1 MKYLKTLSIMF
12 VALFLF
18 GCTREVPSSQLE
30 QSSLSSFVQPVQS
43 SSDSASSSVSSQS
56 SSESSV
62 PAENGSVPQMLENGW
77 HYTDVKKWWLHG
89 WVKDGQEF
97 VLCNNSILEF
107 YSLDNQFLR
116 TVPFDSS
123 RLPKDYKLFTA
134 SNRIFLLESSR
145 YPVPL
150 TESDKYEPLLY
161 EKDGQEYLS
170 GVTMLDLEGNI
181 LLQIPPLDVSQD
193 KDGDFHF
200 SFNGEPVSVKPS
212 YIDVTCVNDDL
223 IFLSLTLNWYERKSN
238 ELDATSHTELYYFIP
253 SKNKLVC
260 IGKNFTDGRVYA
272 RNNNACLFFYRNSS
286 SPKNGLLFHV
296 GYLDEN
302 GVQYPYPGM
311 LFSDAAMDGNSIY
324 LSYSPYNLEY
334 ENFKFWRTS
343 PDDFI
348 LHNIPFPGMEEPL
361 GAYIP
366 IYRAKVY
373 LIDENY
379 MLFDNRA
386 FNIVTGEYGTDE
398 QAVQLFHMTW
408 NNLEINY
415 GIVSHYVAWAD
426 LHFQEDS
433 NRGYFH
439 YFKILPLPKVQVD
452 NIFDSFSTI
461 DEVLKNE
468 LSKDIIHS
476 MFQSFTIWLY

>member
-18 GCTREVPSSQLE
+18 GCTRKVASSQPE
-30 QSSLSSFVQPVQS
+30 QSSLSSSSQPMQNS
-43 SSDSASSSVSSQS
+43 SESISSSVSSQS
-56 SSESSV
+56 SSENLV
-62 PAENGSVPQMLENGW
+62 DVENGPVPQMLKNGW

-116 TVPFDSS
+116 SVSFDSS
-123 RLPKDYKLFTA
+123 QLPKNYELFTA

-193 KDGDFHF
+193 EDGDFHF
-200 SFNGEPVSVKPS
+200 FSDGEPVSVKPS

-223 IFLSLTLNWYERKSN
+223 IFLSLNWYERKGN

-260 IGKNFTDGRVYA
+260 IGKNFNYGAVKTS
-272 RNNNACLFFYRNSS
+272 NHTNACIFFYRLIDDSFM
-286 SPKNGLLFHV
+286 GRRM
-296 GYLDEN
+296 GYLDQN

-311 LFSDAAMDGNSIY
+311 IFSDAAMDGNSIF
-324 LSYSPYNLEY
+324 LSYYPYRQPY
-334 ENFKFWRTS
+334 ENYEFWRTS
-343 PDDFI
+343 SDDFI
-348 LHNIPFPGMEEPL
+348 LHSIPFPEMAEPSA
-361 GAYIP
+361 AYIP
-366 IYRAKVY
+366 TYRAKVH
-373 LIDENY
+373 LINENY

-415 GIVSHYVAWAD
+415 GAVSHYVAWAD
-426 LHFQEDS
+426 LYYQEGS
-433 NRGYFH
+433 NHGYFH

-452 NIFDSFSTI
+452 NIFDTFFTI

-476 MFQSFTIWLY
+476 MFQSFTIWMY